1 MRGIT
6 IGQGS
11 LNITV
16 VRRGTETVMEQLEGK
31 EIEVIEGTVA
41 APLWGM
47 PPPDHEKGRESK
59 PEYTSVK
66 EKGENGDESKDT

>member
-16 VRRGTETVMEQLEGK
+16 VRRGTETVMEQLERK
-31 EIEVIEGTVA
+31 EIKVIEGKME
-41 APLWGM
+41 APLWGT
-47 PPPDHEKGRESK
+47 PLLSHEKEHESK
-59 PEYTSVK
+59 LGYASAK
-66 EKGENGDESKDT
+66 EKGAHEDESKDT